1 MKKSQKNEKIGRI
14 RQKIRQRIRR
24 RIGVATD
31 WEATDH
37 LATD

>member
-31 WEATDH
+31 WEATEH
-37 LATD
+37 QATD